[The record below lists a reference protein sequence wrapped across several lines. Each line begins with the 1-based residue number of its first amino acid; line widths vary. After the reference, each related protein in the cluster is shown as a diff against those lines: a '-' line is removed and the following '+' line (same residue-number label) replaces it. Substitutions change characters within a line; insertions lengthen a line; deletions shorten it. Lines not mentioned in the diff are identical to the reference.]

1 MIVTPERPAKFE
13 LKAGHTLKL
22 VGGATCTATVDR
34 FDDNN
39 KWLDSTAIT
48 AGLIVSRGEYL
59 QDCMITINASSGSVD
74 YVIKDDIFPSEISSL
89 EERPTAAAFGNGD
102 LLIVDTTK
110 PGYRINCTSDGISWD
125 SRGSSNSITDRPS
138 AAALGK
144 GSWQVGL
151 NQYLS
156 DGVNYINASLIPSPY
171 DYGFILNDPSTHLS
185 ALADLIAS
193 PALFIRFPS
202 GLYHAGF
209 NNRTSNRTFIFE
221 EGAIFD
227 GVIHIANGSG
237 PEGGSSLSV
246 VSNVRAIGTIVS
258 TVRVG
263 SFYCDGV
270 HIDKIRLTG
279 VDAAYTNQT
288 LEGGVAGINFYY
300 GSKNITVNEI
310 DANSTGTLRLAF
322 SCGIGAI
329 NDSVHRPDNVNI
341 GTLRVSS
348 SVYGAV
354 SILGCDRFKIS
365 KIYVQS
371 YNGGN
376 GITFNDSDV
385 NIGDIYVDG
394 AGTVGAYSNVS
405 VFNNTT
411 ANIGHIRSTNAKAWG
426 FIISGSYLS
435 TVNTIESYGNIQDGL
450 KIQSPVNINK
460 ALTYN
465 NSQYGI
471 QITSTGA
478 LSIINIIE
486 SYGNANDGVYLLANV
501 NINKILSHNNTK
513 MGVHLSTGSSLAKIS
528 TVESY
533 SNVDSNLYVNGQTD
547 VSINTIIT
555 YNSSGASGFGTYLNN
570 TIRFRNKYLSSYG
583 NLQGLRYIGTNT
595 DATFGVIILSSNTTS
610 DLATSGSP
618 TGFFVEKL
626 SYGVLSG
633 SAPNTFV
640 GYQAATTDRKGIFTQ
655 TVASGAV
662 SLAVRTDYST
672 QLFNTVLTADITVT
686 PSTTGSVAGNRFHI
700 IRGAAATGAFNL
712 NIGALKAL
720 ATAGTWANIE
730 YSGTAWVLTGYGT
743 L

>member
-1 MIVTPERPAKFE
+1 MTDILFITDDTINGVSVHYGTKANVDPATAASKIENGKAVLASSIPPIRADYPNPLTSLAERPA
-13 LKAGHTLKL
+13 
-22 VGGATCTATVDR
+22 
-34 FDDNN
+34 
-39 KWLDSTAIT
+39 
-48 AGLIVSRGEYL
+48 
-59 QDCMITINASSGSVD
+59 ASS
-74 YVIKDDIFPSEISSL
+74 
-89 EERPTAAAFGNGD
+89 FGEGD
-102 LLIVDTTK
+102 LLIVN
-110 PGYRINCTSDGISWD
+110 PNYRIKCTSDGVSWLSHGYSD
-125 SRGSSNSITDRPS
+125 DIFLRPS
-138 AAALGK
+138 AALLGK
-144 GSWQVGL
+144 GTWQAGL
-151 NQYLS
+151 NEYLS
-156 DGVNYINASLIPSPY
+156 DGINFINTSAIPTPY
-171 DYGFILNDPSTHLS
+171 DYGFVLNDPSTHLT

-237 PEGGSSLSV
+237 PEGGSPLSV

-258 TVRVG
+258 TIRVG

-270 HIDKIRLTG
+270 YIDKIRLTG

-288 LEGGVAGINFYY
+288 LEGGVAGINFYF

-310 DANSTGTLRLAF
+310 DANATETLRLAF
-322 SCGIGAI
+322 SCGIAVI
-329 NDSVHRPDNVNI
+329 NDSIHRPDNINI
-341 GTLRVSS
+341 GTLRISS

-354 SILGCDRFKIS
+354 SILGCDKFKIS
-365 KIYVQS
+365 NIYLVS

-385 NIGDIYVDG
+385 DIGTIYVDG
-394 AGTVGAYSNVS
+394 TGTSGAYSNVS
-405 VFNNTT
+405 VFNNTRG
-411 ANIGHIRSTNAKAWG
+411 NIRFIRTTNAKAWG
-426 FIISGSYLS
+426 FIISGSSLT
-435 TVNTIESYGNIQDGL
+435 TVGIIESSGNVQDGL
-450 KIQSPVNINK
+450 KIQSPITINK
-460 ALTYN
+460 VLTYN

-471 QITSTGA
+471 QFTALGA
-478 LSIINIIE
+478 LSRIGHIE
-486 SYGNANDGVYLLANV
+486 SYGNAQDGVYSLAQV
-501 NINKILSHNNTK
+501 TIDSIRSYNNTK
-513 MGVHLSTGSSLAKIS
+513 MGTHLSTGSSLTKIG

-533 SNVDSNLYVNGQTD
+533 ANVDSNLYVNGQSD
-547 VSINTIIT
+547 VSIDTIIT

-570 TIRFRNKYLSSYG
+570 TVRFRNKYLSSYG
-583 NLQGLRYIGTNT
+583 NVQGLRYIGTNT
-595 DATFGVIILSSNTTS
+595 DATFGVVILSSNTSS

-626 SYGVLSG
+626 SYGILSG

-640 GYQAATTDRKGIFTQ
+640 GYQAASTDRKGIFTQ

-672 QLFNTVLTADITVT
+672 QLFNTILTADITIT
-686 PSTTGSVAGNRFHI
+686 PSTTGAVAGNEFRI
-700 IRGAAATGAFNL
+700 IRGALATGAFNL

-720 ATAGTWANIE
+720 AAAGTWADIK
-730 YSGTAWVLTGYGT
+730 YSGTAWVLSASGS